1 MIARSV
7 GSVIGRSAGASA
19 GSAAGPRPRTAAE
32 PDRDRVLDPGREPE
46 RVPTPPSGHVD
57 QVDHVPVAPSRPT
70 VPSTVWERS
79 GAPGHS
85 HDPHEVTVQLDGSG
99 RQLDEPL
106 VERGGGL
113 VGDGGQDSDGPVF
126 VDESGRR
133 RRRLR
138 RLGMVVGIACAVYA
152 VVIVATLL
160 SGNSNA
166 PWLPVPRQKDDTPA
180 ARVDTSPPPS
190 HRAHPSAPAAFPP
203 SAGATGDAGKRPSKG
218 GAGSTHGP
226 SARVSAP
233 AASTDPRPSA
243 STAKPKPGSSSTKNP
258 APGPSDPVDGSSPAP
273 TPSGGVTP
281 DPSPSTATGGP
292 GPVANGSAG
301 NVPVANGSVENAP
314 VANGPVGQPSGEP
327 PAAGPSPS
335 ESVL

>member
-1 MIARSV
+1 MD
-7 GSVIGRSAGASA
+7 
-19 GSAAGPRPRTAAE
+19 RT
-32 PDRDRVLDPGREPE
+32 
-46 RVPTPPSGHVD
+46 
-57 QVDHVPVAPSRPT
+57 DHAPVAASRPAVPQT
-70 VPSTVWERS
+70 VRERS
-79 GAPGHS
+79 GVPGHS
-85 HDPHEVTVQLDGSG
+85 YDPYEVTVQLDGSG
-99 RQLDEPL
+99 RQLDGPL
-106 VERGGGL
+106 VGQGDGGP
-113 VGDGGQDSDGPVF
+113 VGAGGQDSDGPVF

-203 SAGATGDAGKRPSKG
+203 SAGAPADAGKRPSKG

-226 SARVSAP
+226 SARASAP

-243 STAKPKPGSSSTKNP
+243 STAKPKPGSSTKNP
-258 APGPSDPVDGSSPAP
+258 APGPSDPVVGSSPAP

-281 DPSPSTATGGP
+281 DPSPSPATGGP
-292 GPVANGSAG
+292 GPVANGSVG
-301 NVPVANGSVENAP
+301 NAPVANGSVGNAPVANGSVGNAP
-314 VANGPVGQPSGEP
+314 VANGPVGQPSAEP

>member
-1 MIARSV
+1 MTARSV
-7 GSVIGRSAGASA
+7 GSVIGRSVGASA

-32 PDRDRVLDPGREPE
+32 PDRVRVLDPGEEPE
-46 RVPTPPSGHVD
+46 RALTPPSGHVD
-57 QVDHVPVAPSRPT
+57 QADQTDHAPVAASRAA
-70 VPSTVWERS
+70 VPPTVWERS

-85 HDPHEVTVQLDGSG
+85 YDPHEVTVQLDGGG
-99 RQLDEPL
+99 RQLDDPL
-106 VERGGGL
+106 VERGNGGP
-113 VGDGGQDSDGPVF
+113 VGGGGQDSDGPVF

-190 HRAHPSAPAAFPP
+190 HRAHPSAPAAFLP
-203 SAGATGDAGKRPSKG
+203 SAGATADAGKRPSKG

-226 SARVSAP
+226 SARASAP
-233 AASTDPRPSA
+233 AASTAPRPSA
-243 STAKPKPGSSSTKNP
+243 STAKPKPGSSSNTKNP
-258 APGPSDPVDGSSPAP
+258 APGPSDPVGGSSPAP

-281 DPSPSTATGGP
+281 EPSPSPATG
-292 GPVANGSAG
+292 GPVANG
-301 NVPVANGSVENAP
+301 PVANGPVGNAP
-314 VANGPVGQPSGEP
+314 VANGPVGQPSGELP
-327 PAAGPSPS
+327 VAGPSPS